1 MDPSPDL
8 PPIKPL
14 FEGTETV
21 EMGGARFSY
30 TIGRDHV
37 KDPLR
42 EILMSREPVAVDI
55 ETFGLGASA
64 LNLKSVSFGTST
76 RAVVCDPRDPFQR
89 DLVQKSL
96 AYVAELLFWN
106 AAFDVPNL
114 GRNGLLGVAECGK
127 ITDGMLYARLAE
139 PDERVRKSLTD
150 AWERYFGSGDT
161 SQAVDENKSMFRTM
175 GAPNKTEGFRLADL
189 HMPMY
194 VHGAA
199 LDVIRTA
206 RLVPRARQAAYD
218 RLTRGHP
225 YTEEGVSGDEAWT
238 LVDREQRINRLMLRR
253 SVRGLRVDLDYLDQY
268 RDANAEEISENTRL
282 LERAGVRVT
291 NANTLF
297 EVLEREGAV
306 PEDHPRTPTG
316 KYSATATVLEGMTH
330 PLAKAFVRRKKLV
343 KNDEDYL
350 NKVVE
355 LASSV
360 GRIHPSVNL
369 LGASATGR
377 TSYGTPPLQQ
387 FPEPARGII
396 LADEGD
402 ELTSIDFS
410 QIEPLIAANLAGE
423 DEIVAR
429 FEDPTVKAD
438 LYTPVAEKAGI
449 ARKQAKTVLL
459 GLLYGLGAGKLAA
472 QLGCSVE
479 EAYDLRDSVFDAMPR
494 IAAWTRGL
502 REDGERH
509 QKVITLAGRILPV
522 PMGTYEGRTS
532 VQTHKA
538 INYTVQG
545 SAYDLLADC
554 LVNIED
560 AGLGDAVYLSMHDE
574 LVVSTS
580 AAGQIRKI
588 MEVPPDRLCR
598 FAERTPVLRTDRLDL
613 GERWAVA

>member
-1 MDPSPDL
+1 VDPSPNL

-14 FEGTETV
+14 FEGTETID
-21 EMGGARFSY
+21 MGGARFSY

-42 EILMSREPVAVDI
+42 EILMSREPIAVDI

-64 LNLKSVSFGTST
+64 LNIKSVAFATCT
-76 RAVVCDPRDPFQR
+76 RAVICDPRDPFQR
-89 DLVQKSL
+89 DLVQRSL
-96 AYVAELLFWN
+96 AYALELLFWN
-106 AAFDVPNL
+106 SAFDVPNL
-114 GRNGLLGVAECGK
+114 ARNGLLGEAECTK
-127 ITDGMLYARLAE
+127 VTDGMLYARLAE
-139 PDERVRKSLTD
+139 PDERVRKTLTA
-150 AWERYFGSGDT
+150 AWERYLGSGDT
-161 SQAVDENKSMFRTM
+161 GQAVDENKSMFRTM

-206 RLVPRARQAAYD
+206 RLMPAVRQAAY
-218 RLTRGHP
+218 RQLTEGHP
-225 YTEEGVSGDEAWT
+225 YQDEGVQGEEAWALT
-238 LVDREQRINRLMLRR
+238 DREQRINRLMLRR
-253 SVRGLRVDLDYLDQY
+253 SVRGLRVDFEYLDQY
-268 RDANAEEISENTRL
+268 RDANAAVISETTQA

-297 EVLEREGAV
+297 EVLEREGAI
-306 PEDHPRTPTG
+306 PPNHPRTPTG
-316 KYSATATVLEGMTH
+316 KYSATATVLQGMDH
-330 PLAKAFVRRKKLV
+330 PLARAFVARKKLV

-350 NKVVE
+350 AKVVE
-355 LASSV
+355 LASSA

-423 DEIVAR
+423 EEIVAR

-472 QLGCSVE
+472 QLGCSIE

-494 IAAWTRGL
+494 IADWTRGL

-509 QKVITLAGRILPV
+509 MRVITLAGRILPV

-532 VQTHKA
+532 IQTHKA

-554 LVNIED
+554 LVSIEE

-580 AAGQIRKI
+580 AADQIRKI
-588 MEVPPDRLCR
+588 MEIPPERLCR
-598 FAERTPVLRTDRLDL
+598 FAQRVPVLRTDRLDL